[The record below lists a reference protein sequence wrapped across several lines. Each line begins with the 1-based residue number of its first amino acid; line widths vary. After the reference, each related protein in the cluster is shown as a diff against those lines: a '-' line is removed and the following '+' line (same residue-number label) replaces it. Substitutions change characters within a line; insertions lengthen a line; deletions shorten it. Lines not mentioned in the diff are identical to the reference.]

1 MGGGGATCRGEE
13 QYFDTSL
20 VRGGGIECIVA
31 VVMLL
36 LRGFAMVAMTDVEEG
51 ARSEKVDE
59 VVQVT

>member
-1 MGGGGATCRGEE
+1 MGGGDNTCRGEE
-13 QYFDTSL
+13 QYFDISL
-20 VRGGGIECIVA
+20 VRGGGIECIVD

-51 ARSEKVDE
+51 TRSEEVNE